1 MKILLLIVPFCL
13 CGCDFFRKNP
23 DPPKKEEVV
32 GNINK
37 VIILAGQS
45 NMEGHDSQFITLPKE
60 TRDKYKGSHDNVKII
75 YDNMFYGNKVEEF
88 VPVDFGQGV
97 SINHFGPEV
106 GLAYKLG
113 KETPQYN
120 YYFIKSCKGGSCL
133 ATDWCES
140 AAVYDQFFTD
150 VDAALDLLTSSG
162 ISFEISAF
170 MWMQGESDAS
180 NIKYLEAYSENE
192 LTLISKIKEEY
203 ANYVA
208 PDFSFIDAGIS
219 TDGAWLLADEIN
231 SAKKETV
238 SANANYKYISESETL
253 SKINSAHYTAS
264 SYLTLGEAFATK
276 YLEVHK

>member
-1 MKILLLIVPFCL
+1 MKTKFLLLMLPLCL
-13 CGCDFFRKNP
+13 CGCGSKKEDSV
-23 DPPKKEEVV
+23 DPPVV
-32 GNINK
+32 GNKNK

-45 NMEGHDSQFITLPKE
+45 NMEGHDSQFNTLPKD

-75 YDNMFYGNKVEEF
+75 YDNMVFGNKVDKF
-88 VPVDFGQGV
+88 VSVNFGQGV

-113 KETPQYN
+113 RETPQYN

-133 ATDWCES
+133 ATDWCEN

-150 VDAALDLLTSSG
+150 VDAALELLISSG
-162 ISFEISAF
+162 ISFEISGF

-180 NIKYLEAYSENE
+180 NMAYAESYSENE
-192 LTLISKIKEEY
+192 LTLIEKIKTEY
-203 ANYVA
+203 SNYI
-208 PDFSFIDAGIS
+208 PSNFSFIDAGIS
-219 TDGAWLLADEIN
+219 TDDVWLLADDIN

-238 SANANYKYISESETL
+238 NSNANYRYVSESETL
-253 SKINSAHYTAS
+253 AKINNAHYTAG
-264 SYLTLGEAFATK
+264 SYLTLGEVFGDK